1 MISRV
6 HLRQGDLCLFN
17 FNPSIGHEYQGK
29 RPALVIQA
37 NEQIR
42 KSSLVT
48 VVPLTSNLDNR
59 LNDDIVIAKDEDN
72 RLISDSVIKVHNIIS
87 FDYNRFINRIG
98 RIENSTMDGVKKYLK
113 KHFNL

>member
-37 NEQIR
+37 NGQIR

-48 VVPLTSNLDNR
+48 LVPLTSNLDNR
-59 LNDDIVIAKDEDN
+59 LNDDIVIVKDEN
-72 RLISDSVIKVHNIIS
+72 NKLISDSVIKVHNIIS
-87 FDYNRFINRIG
+87 FDYNRFINKIG
-98 RIENSTMDGVKKYLK
+98 RIESGTVDEVKAYLK
-113 KHFNL
+113 KHFDL

>member
-29 RPALVIQA
+29 RLALVIQA

-48 VVPLTSNLDNR
+48 LIPLTSNLDNC
-59 LNDDIVIAKDEDN
+59 LNDDIVIAKDEN
-72 RLISDSVIKVHNIIS
+72 NKLISDSVIKVYNIIS
-87 FDYNRFINRIG
+87 FDYNRFINKIG
-98 RIENSTMDGVKKYLK
+98 RIEDKPLKAVQGYLI